1 MEQFDDTPKKLKDL
15 NELLTNTEKF
25 IKICETD
32 GFRDH
37 YPYKE
42 EEWNYGFQNIVTEL
56 NDVITL
62 LFIGPFSSG
71 KSTFVNALIGKDI
84 LPTNDSPCT
93 AVITEIQFKK
103 SGDHTAKI
111 YRKGED
117 KPDEREFS
125 EVINIINGP
134 TGAVGEV
141 ASYHHIV
148 LELDTELLEDRYYE
162 QFVGKVK
169 IVDCPGYG
177 SKYYSNED
185 IIASYMQSSNFTF
198 WMTPAQKIGG
208 EVAKKYL
215 SEIKRKTQTLIP
227 VITKS
232 DTISDEKEREEIRES
247 FVKEL
252 GDLFKLKEVQFVSSL
267 KWQESRSL
275 QKQLDN
281 KKEKLSTDKVQ
292 ELITKIK
299 TLKNDSG
306 VVNVILQMMDSVDK
320 KGINVAKIGSCKS
333 ALTELL
339 KDIKKVADDELKRW
353 QTDLSASG
361 IDIQNLDNK
370 YGKIDTV
377 KKDVDKWIKDNVKD
391 FSDSLNNNIINEL
404 SKCKQP
410 TQNTINDIIN
420 RVLQIEQPKI
430 NTKLKDKLQKSYK
443 QFLGDYKLSAED
455 IEQLNFGGISLEE
468 FKRVLEPVK
477 NVLFAMLETLK
488 TAGVQSVL
496 TGASGVG
503 LWMWAPAIAEHV
515 LVPAFVGTIAS
526 VAGAALIGLAIIP
539 LIPTIADKIKN
550 INKRSEEEREN
561 ELRNTL
567 LTGFNDKI
575 LPSLTK
581 TMYEVSDNYYKS
593 IISQVD
599 QTNGKKEQNYK
610 IVASV
615 IANVN
620 EKIDFINKN
629 L

>member
-1 MEQFDDTPKKLKDL
+1 M
-15 NELLTNTEKF
+15 
-25 IKICETD
+25 
-32 GFRDH
+32 
-37 YPYKE
+37 
-42 EEWNYGFQNIVTEL
+42 
-56 NDVITL
+56 
-62 LFIGPFSSG
+62 
-71 KSTFVNALIGKDI
+71 
-84 LPTNDSPCT
+84 
-93 AVITEIQFKK
+93 
-103 SGDHTAKI
+103 
-111 YRKGED
+111 
-117 KPDEREFS
+117 
-125 EVINIINGP
+125 
-134 TGAVGEV
+134 
-141 ASYHHIV
+141 
-148 LELDTELLEDRYYE
+148 ELDTELLEDRYYE

-488 TAGVQSVL
+488 TAGVQSLL

>member
-103 SGDHTAKI
+103 GGDHTAKI